1 MSQRTFFGTLR
12 LGVLLA
18 ILVFV
23 ALGAWLDRVRSR
35 DWDAPLR
42 ITVYPVAES
51 MAADMHAYTASLT
64 AEDFRDVEVFFR
76 KEAASYGVKLEQPV
90 RISVSSAATVAPPA
104 LPERPG
110 RLTIA
115 LWSLRMRYFAART
128 AWKDPLPTPD
138 IQVFALYSPLRA
150 GAAAMPDSIGLS
162 KGLMAVT
169 HLYGDAR
176 AAGSNQVVLA
186 HEVLHT
192 LGATDKYDLASGQP
206 LVPTGLAE
214 PDRRPL
220 YPQRFGEI
228 MGGRIATAA
237 DTAVIADS
245 LDDMRVGPQTAGEI
259 GWGT

>member
-42 ITVYPVAES
+42 ITVYPVADS
-51 MAADMHAYTASLT
+51 MAADVRAYTASLS

-90 RISVSSAATVAPPA
+90 RISVSGAATAAPPS
-104 LPERPG
+104 LPRQPG
-110 RLTIA
+110 RFTIA

-128 AWKDPLPTPD
+128 ARRDPLPTPD
-138 IQVFALYSPLRA
+138 IQVFALYSPLRP
-150 GAAAMPDSIGLS
+150 GAAAVPDSIGLS

-176 AAGSNQVVLA
+176 AAGSNQVVVA
-186 HEVLHT
+186 HEILHT

-206 LVPTGLAE
+206 LAPAGLAE

-245 LDDMRVGPQTAGEI
+245 LEDMRVGPQTAGEI

>member
-12 LGVLLA
+12 LGILVA

-42 ITVYPVAES
+42 ITVYPVADS
-51 MAADMHAYTASLT
+51 MAADVRAYTASLS

-90 RISVSSAATVAPPA
+90 RISVSSAATVTPPA

-186 HEVLHT
+186 HEILHT

-237 DTAVIADS
+237 NTAVIADS

>member
-1 MSQRTFFGTLR
+1 
-12 LGVLLA
+12 
-18 ILVFV
+18 
-23 ALGAWLDRVRSR
+23 
-35 DWDAPLR
+35 
-42 ITVYPVAES
+42 
-51 MAADMHAYTASLT
+51 
-64 AEDFRDVEVFFR
+64 
-76 KEAASYGVKLEQPV
+76 
-90 RISVSSAATVAPPA
+90 
-104 LPERPG
+104 
-110 RLTIA
+110 
-115 LWSLRMRYFAART
+115 MRYFAART

>member
-1 MSQRTFFGTLR
+1 VSQRTFFGTLR

-42 ITVYPVAES
+42 ITVYPVAAS
-51 MAADMHAYTASLT
+51 TAADLRAYTAALS
-64 AEDFRDVEVFFR
+64 AEDFRDVEDFFR
-76 KEAASYGVKLEQPV
+76 TEAASYGVILDPPV
-90 RISVSSAATVAPPA
+90 RLRVSRAATAAPPA

-110 RLTIA
+110 RFTIA

-128 AWKDPLPTPD
+128 AWRDPLPTPD
-138 IQVFALYSPLRA
+138 IQVFALYSPLRP

-169 HLYGDAR
+169 HLYADAR

-206 LVPTGLAE
+206 LAPAGLAE

-237 DTAVIADS
+237 DTAVIAGS
-245 LDDMRVGPQTAGEI
+245 LEDMRVGPQTAGEI